1 MLLLYCCSI
10 YPSLLSINTGKF
22 LREQNGSGKRTAEV
36 VVGAPEDGNYDG
48 DEGVNRG
55 EDDADGSDDEDDGD
69 EGVNSGEDDADGSD
83 DEDDGDSEDDGNSSD
98 DTLTEMCA
106 KLVVSHQPSPSPR
119 PEMPSDESLTKHH
132 DFITS

>member
-1 MLLLYCCSI
+1 M
-10 YPSLLSINTGKF
+10 
-22 LREQNGSGKRTAEV
+22 REQQNGSGKKTAEV
-36 VVGAPEDGNYDG
+36 VVGAPKDGNYDG

-55 EDDADGSDDEDDGD
+55 EDGSGEDDAD

-83 DEDDGDSEDDGNSSD
+83 DKDDADKGVNSGEDDADGSDDGDSEDDGNGSD